1 MRSKKEAEMTE
12 AALAYA
18 HTAGQTVSARLAAVA
33 GIASAVAFLI
43 GTAVL
48 NVPTKAT
55 DTELVQWW
63 SESSHQLEAL
73 VSMISFTTAGLLF
86 VILLAHL
93 RTRLATAEGGA
104 GTLTS
109 IVSYAGLL
117 FVAMLFVS
125 ATARGVIA
133 YALKSP
139 AADEPLPGVDMLR
152 YLPQVSYVVL
162 GFCGLLSAAL
172 AIAVT
177 SLLSFRTR
185 VFGRIVAWL
194 GVVCA
199 ASLVLANVLLIGVGA
214 IPAML
219 LWTVA
224 ISVAL
229 WRTDTR

>member
-1 MRSKKEAEMTE
+1 MTE

-18 HTAGQTVSARLAAVA
+18 HTAGQTVRARLAAVA

-43 GTAVL
+43 GIAVL

-86 VILLAHL
+86 VVFLAHL
-93 RTRLATAEGGA
+93 RTRLAAAEGGA
-104 GTLTS
+104 GTLTN
-109 IVSYAGLL
+109 IVSHAGLL

-139 AADEPLPGVDMLR
+139 AAGEPLPGVDMLR
-152 YLPQVSYVVL
+152 YLPQISYVVL
-162 GFCGLLSAAL
+162 GFCGLLSAAV

-185 VFGRIVAWL
+185 VFDRIVAWL

-229 WRTDTR
+229 WRTDAR

>member
-1 MRSKKEAEMTE
+1 MTE

-18 HTAGQTVSARLAAVA
+18 HTAGQTVGARLAAIA
-33 GIASAVAFLI
+33 GIASAVAFLV

-63 SESSHQLEAL
+63 SESSHQFEAL
-73 VSMISFTTAGLLF
+73 VSLISFTIAGLLF
-86 VILLAHL
+86 VVFLAHL
-93 RTRLATAEGGA
+93 RMRLAAAEGGA
-104 GTLTS
+104 GTLTN

-139 AADEPLPGVDMLR
+139 AADQPLPGVDMLR
-152 YLPQVSYVVL
+152 YLPQISYVVL

-185 VFGRIVAWL
+185 VFGRLVAWL
-194 GVVCA
+194 GIVCA
-199 ASLVLANVLLIGVGA
+199 LSLVFANVLLIGVGA

-229 WRTDTR
+229 WRADAIVAVEERG

>member
-1 MRSKKEAEMTE
+1 MTE

-18 HTAGQTVSARLAAVA
+18 HTAGQTVGARFAAIA
-33 GIASAVAFLI
+33 GIASAAAFLV

-63 SESSHQLEAL
+63 SDSSHQLEAL

-86 VILLAHL
+86 VVFLAHL
-93 RTRLATAEGGA
+93 RTRLAAAEGGA
-104 GTLTS
+104 GTLTTV
-109 IVSYAGLL
+109 VSYAGLL

-139 AADEPLPGVDMLR
+139 VADEPLPGVDMLR
-152 YLPQVSYVVL
+152 YLPQISYVVL

-172 AIAVT
+172 AIGVT

-185 VFGRIVAWL
+185 VFGRFVAWL
-194 GVVCA
+194 GIVCA
-199 ASLVLANVLLIGVGA
+199 VALLFANVLLIGVGA

-229 WRTDTR
+229 WRADARRASTVTG